1 MVAQD
6 LAAKLP
12 EAVEARLP
20 FPKTAKILF
29 LGNGIARPLG
39 CINDS
44 YSLVLAFG
52 LVGARNQYSGKVSF
66 IASGADTSRSN
77 AFSLEILFATW
88 M

>member
-44 YSLVLAFG
+44 YSFVLVFG
-52 LVGARNQYSGKVSF
+52 LIGARNQHPGEASF
-66 IASGADTSRSN
+66 IASRGDTLRSN
-77 AFSLEILFATW
+77 AFSSEILFATW